1 MKKNNKTIV
10 FLLLLLIV
18 CFFIIILH
26 KLILNFD
33 TVNTVNTV
41 NTLIPKII
49 HQTAPTDRSKW
60 DERWIECQQTWFDLF
75 PDFEFKL
82 WNDEEIDN
90 LVMNNFPTFYENT
103 YKKYDKKIKKID
115 ASRYCMLYVY
125 GGMYV
130 DMDYKCF
137 VNFWNDIP
145 QDKISIVESPFKR
158 EHLQNSLMISKP
170 NEQFWI
176 SVLDQC
182 TKNSSKRVLSAT
194 GPRLLSS
201 VYYKNSTLINV
212 LPKEIYNPSEQTKTN
227 DKMKARQLMTSSW
240 RGKNILNVF

>member
-1 MKKNNKTIV
+1 MKKNNKIIIP
-10 FLLLLLIV
+10 LLI
-18 CFFIIILH
+18 C
-26 KLILNFD
+26 LIVLLIFNITRIKFGNITD
-33 TVNTVNTV
+33 NTTNT
-41 NTLIPKII
+41 IPKII

-60 DERWIECQQTWFDLF
+60 DERWIECQKTWFNMF

-82 WNDEEIDN
+82 WNDEDIDN
-90 LVMNNFPTFYENT
+90 LVMNNFPIFYETT
-103 YKKYDKKIKKID
+103 YKNYDVKIKKID
-115 ASRYCMLYVY
+115 ASRYCMLYLY

-145 QDKISIVESPFKR
+145 QDKISIVESPFKG
-158 EHLQNSLMISKP
+158 EYLQNSLMISKP

-182 TKNSSKRVLSAT
+182 ALHASEHVLDAT

-201 VYYKNSTLINV
+201 VYYKNSILINV
-212 LPKEIYNPSEQTKTN
+212 LPKKIYNPSEKTKTN
-227 DKMKARQLMTSSW
+227 TKMTARQLMTLTW
-240 RGKNILNVF
+240 KPKK

>member
-1 MKKNNKTIV
+1 MKNNNIIIPLLICFIV
-10 FLLLLLIV
+10 LLLLI
-18 CFFIIILH
+18 
-26 KLILNFD
+26 LN
-33 TVNTVNTV
+33 
-41 NTLIPKII
+41 IPKIKFGIPSSISSIPSSIPRII

-60 DERWIECQQTWFDLF
+60 DDRWVECQQTWFGLF
-75 PDFEFKL
+75 PEFEFKL
-82 WNDEEIDN
+82 WNDEDIDN
-90 LVMNNFPTFYENT
+90 LVMDNFPTFYENT
-103 YKKYDKKIKKID
+103 YKNYDVKIKKID

-145 QDKISIVESPFKR
+145 QDKISIVESPFKG

-176 SVLDQC
+176 SILDQC
-182 TKNSSKRVLSAT
+182 ALHASEDVLDAT

-201 VYYKNSTLINV
+201 VYYKNSKLINV
-212 LPKEIYNPSEQTKTN
+212 LPKEIYNPSEKTKTN
-227 DKMKARQLMTSSW
+227 NKMKARQLMTASW
-240 RGKNILNVF
+240 VPKK